1 MKFTL
6 RPYQEKAVQDALD
19 WIKRTPRGGAGIL
32 VLPTSAGKS
41 LIISELSHKL
51 NQSLVQL
58 CPSKELL
65 KQNYAKYI
73 SYGEEA
79 AIYSASLGRREV
91 GPVTFATIG
100 SIINDPEPF
109 KKAGVKTLI
118 VDECHFASSKANQTY
133 DFCRKVGI
141 THVIGLTATPV
152 VLLPGMFSSQL
163 KMMNRTR
170 KSFYKDII
178 HVTQIKELTDNGF
191 WSKINYIQ
199 GAKLK
204 DHMLQLNSTGREFTD
219 YSVRMYNEQNDVFSK
234 MANAAHELR
243 RSGRKKIL
251 IFVQFVDDAYTLSL
265 KIPGSVV
272 VHGGLSDKDRDT
284 SIDGYKNGDYWC
296 AINVNVLGTGFD
308 DPLIDGI
315 VHGRLTN
322 SVGIWYQHVG
332 RGVRIHPSK
341 VDVDLIDF
349 SGNFKRF
356 GRVEDFTFEKDP
368 KLGWGMFS
376 GDRLLTNVDL
386 SSSKHIFKEKIEI
399 KLVGNDTS
407 SYLWPIGTHKG
418 KDIST
423 LPKNYL
429 EWVCSDQFIPT
440 YESGIMAKKKA
451 FEFLNKQHV
460 QI

>member
-6 RPYQEKAVQDALD
+6 RPYQEKAVQDGLD
-19 WIKRTPRGGAGIL
+19 WIKRTPRGGAGMI
-32 VLPTSAGKS
+32 VLPTGGGKS
-41 LIISELSHKL
+41 LIVSELAKKL
-51 NQSLVQL
+51 GRNLVQL

-65 KQNYAKYI
+65 LQNYAKYL

-79 AIYSASLGRREV
+79 AVYSASVGRKEV

-100 SIINDPEPF
+100 SIINDPQPF
-109 KKAGVKTLI
+109 KDAGVKTLI

-152 VLLPGMFSSQL
+152 VLLPGQFSSQL

-178 HVTQIKELTDNGF
+178 HITQISELSENGF

-199 GAKLK
+199 GAQLK
-204 DHMLQLNSTGREFTD
+204 EHMLQLNSTGREFTD

-251 IFVQFVDDAYTLSL
+251 VFVQFVEDAYTLSL
-265 KIPGSVV
+265 KIPGSIV
-272 VHGGLSDKDRDT
+272 VHGGLSDKDRDAAVE
-284 SIDGYKNGDYWC
+284 GYKTGKYWC

-368 KLGWGMFS
+368 VHGWGMFS

-386 SSSKHIFKEKIEI
+386 ASSKKVFKTKIALSVAES
-399 KLVGNDTS
+399 VSD
-407 SYLWPIGTHKG
+407 SYLWPIGKHKG
-418 KDIST
+418 TELEK
-423 LPKNYL
+423 LPKSYL
-429 EWVCSDQFIPT
+429 EWICSDEFVPT
-440 YESGIMAKKKA
+440 YESGVIAKKKA
-451 FEFLNKQHV
+451 FEFLNKV
-460 QI
+460 I